1 MRLKQIRLAGF
12 KSFVDRTTI
21 PFPTDMTAIVGPNG
35 CGKSNVIDA
44 VRWVLGESN
53 ARHLRGGS
61 MTDVIFN
68 GSTKRA
74 AVSKAMVELIFDNQQ
89 GRIGGEFASYN
100 EIAVRREVS
109 RDGQNNYLLNGAKC
123 RKRDITDLFLGTG
136 LGPRSYAIIEQGMIS
151 RLIESKPQELRVFI
165 EEAAGVSKYKER
177 RRETELRIKHTD
189 ENILRL
195 RDIESELAQQVTKLK
210 TQAQAAKRYR
220 QYRERHRELKA
231 LICLQELRQLDASID
246 SGNQGNDQAEQQQ
259 RHEEHLITQA
269 ENQLSLLN
277 NQIAEQ
283 QENIQSLQQQSY
295 QLKTELAKLEQ
306 QQLHTKQQQNQSQQS
321 RDRNLTQQAEISAS
335 LAALSEQLEL
345 EQQTL
350 EELELQL
357 EMQQQVLLE
366 LEPQLEDAEQQHAD
380 ALAES
385 NAFLAASQQAR
396 HAMQQCEAQLRHCQQ
411 MQQRHQQQIAQLEQ
425 TLNHTAD
432 SDEAALQQLTQQ
444 LDEGE
449 PKQQAL
455 EAQLA
460 QAEQAKQHL
469 ANKLTSCQQQL
480 QQTQLQQTAEETR
493 LQGVDKLLGQVE
505 QTAQQPLLDV
515 LGVKA
520 GWELAAD
527 VVLGAWLQAEWC
539 EQLDAQF
546 PLALSA
552 VAPAVNQKFAP
563 QLAGLNS
570 LAEQLENVELGYLC
584 GQVLVVESLEQAQG
598 LREHLSHEQSLITA
612 KGEWIGKYW
621 QQLSPPNYQHSLLS
635 LQQERQQLHELLAQ
649 LEESSALLQQQQQD
663 VQQQSQQHAEQ
674 IKGLSQDLVNVK
686 AELADWRSRLALLEQ
701 QQAFAKQQAEQ
712 VQQQI
717 AELQIT
723 LEQDQESQLLLE
735 EQLEQH
741 QAELNQQSEK
751 QQYLQ
756 QQTELAT
763 DALKQQRLSLQQQ
776 QQASHQQQ
784 LLLQQQQAK
793 YQAQLQQQS
802 YQQQKLTELEQQL
815 QAQPEEHD
823 EQLALLGEQI
833 EQLLEQHLELEEQ
846 QAGASEAHQQSVEQ
860 QQTLAQQLKDA
871 QVRLKH
877 LIEQGTQ
884 QRIEQQGLL
893 ARRTVLLEQLAEQG
907 ENLKHLE
914 LSLPEA
920 SLEDDYAAELNQVDA
935 RLKRLGAVNLAAE
948 EEFEQQNARYQELST
963 QLADLEAAIEVLQT
977 AIAKIDRQTRSKF
990 SETFAKVDADLQQL
1004 FPKVFGGGKAWLELS
1019 SDDLLETGVTIMARP
1034 PGKKNASISL
1044 LSGGEKA
1051 LTALALVFAIF
1062 RLNPAPFCMLDEV
1075 DAPLD
1080 EVNVGRFAD
1089 LVHSMSDT
1097 VQFIFISHN
1106 KVTMEKASQLAG
1118 VTMQEPGVSR
1128 LVAVDIAEAIAMVE

>member
-53 ARHLRGGS
+53 ARHLRGGA

-74 AVSKAMVELIFDNQQ
+74 AVSKAMVELIFDNSQ
-89 GRIGGEFASYN
+89 GRIGGEFASYA

-109 RDGQNNYLLNGAKC
+109 RDGQNHYQLNGSKC

-195 RDIESELAQQVTKLK
+195 RDIESELAQQVNKLK

-220 QYRERHRELKA
+220 QYRARHRELKA
-231 LICLQELRQLDASID
+231 LLCLQELRKLDNSID
-246 SGNQGNDQAEQQQ
+246 GGEQYHADAEQKQ
-259 RHEEHLITQA
+259 RAEEHLLSQC
-269 ENQLSLLN
+269 ENQSILLA

-283 QENIQSLQQQSY
+283 QQLQQNLQQQHFELRT
-295 QLKTELAKLEQ
+295 QLAKLEQ
-306 QQLHTKQQQNQSQQS
+306 QQLHTKQQQSLSQQAQQQ
-321 RDRNLTQQAEISAS
+321 NIEQQQALEQNLALLETQRVQEQLNLQQLEAEMDLQQQLMLEMMPQLEAAEQRHRQLKAEQGSAS
-335 LAALSEQLEL
+335 AQ
-345 EQQTL
+345 
-350 EELELQL
+350 
-357 EMQQQVLLE
+357 QQQV
-366 LEPQLEDAEQQHAD
+366 QQ
-380 ALAES
+380 
-385 NAFLAASQQAR
+385 
-396 HAMQQCEAQLRHCQQ
+396 QLRQTESQLGHCQQ
-411 MQQRHQQQIAQLEQ
+411 MQQRHQQQISQLQHQLSTLVAVDVEQ
-425 TLNHTAD
+425 I
-432 SDEAALQQLTQQ
+432 ALL
-444 LDEGE
+444 
-449 PKQQAL
+449 
-455 EAQLA
+455 
-460 QAEQAKQHL
+460 
-469 ANKLTSCQQQL
+469 QQQL
-480 QQTQLQQTAEETR
+480 QQGEAQQEQLQQQFTQVSNDLQQQRAELEQLKLQQQQLQLTYTAEQTR
-493 LQGVDKLLGQVE
+493 LQGVNKLLAQVDSK
-505 QTAQQPLLDV
+505 AKRPLMDV
-515 LGVKA
+515 LGVSE
-520 GWELAAD
+520 GWQRAAD
-527 VVLGAWLQAEWC
+527 VVLAGWLQAEWC
-539 EQLDAQF
+539 EQLDSDY

-552 VAPAVNQKFAP
+552 VAAPLKLPRAP
-563 QLAGLNS
+563 QLQGLAS
-570 LAEQLENVELGYLC
+570 LAEHLENVELSYLC
-584 GQVLVVESLEQAQG
+584 EPVLLVESLTQAFE
-598 LREHLSHEQSLITA
+598 LREYLSPHQSLITPQ
-612 KGEWIGKYW
+612 GEWLGKYW
-621 QQLSPPNYQHSLLS
+621 QRLKVSHQQLSVLS
-635 LQQERQQLHELLAQ
+635 WQQERQHLQQRLAEIKQQDERLEQQLKQQSQNIER
-649 LEESSALLQQQQQD
+649 LQQQQQ
-663 VQQQSQQHAEQ
+663 HEQ
-674 IKGLSQDLVNVK
+674 FALDTLITEQ
-686 AELADWRSRLALLEQ
+686 ADCRSRFALLEQ
-701 QQAFAKQQAEQ
+701 QQLFS
-712 VQQQI
+712 QQQQQQLSQQVD
-717 AELQIT
+717 ELNVQ

-735 EQLEQH
+735 EQLELQ
-741 QAELNQQSEK
+741 QAELDEAQFKLTQ
-751 QQYLQ
+751 LQ
-756 QQTELAT
+756 QQNDTAADSVKQLGHHAQQQQTRLHELQLAIQ
-763 DALKQQRLSLQQQ
+763 KQQAQYANQQQ
-776 QQASHQQQ
+776 QQH
-784 LLLQQQQAK
+784 
-793 YQAQLQQQS
+793 
-802 YQQQKLTELEQQL
+802 YQQQRLQELAEQLLT
-815 QAQPEEHD
+815 QPEVSS
-823 EQLALLGEQI
+823 EQLEILAEQI
-833 EQLLEQHLELEEQ
+833 EQLLEQSLVIED
-846 QAGASEAHQQSVEQ
+846 QQSVAASAYQQSIAEQ
-860 QQTLAQQLKDA
+860 QQLQQSIKQAQLNLKQLVEA
-871 QVRLKH
+871 
-877 LIEQGTQ
+877 GTERRIQ
-884 QRIEQQGLL
+884 QQNLL
-893 ARRTVLLEQLAEQG
+893 ARRSLLLEQLAEQG

-920 SLEDDYAAELNQVDA
+920 SLEDDYATELAQLDQ

-948 EEFEQQNARYQELST
+948 EEYDQQNSRYQELSA
-963 QLADLEAAIEVLQT
+963 QLLDLESAIEVLRA
-977 AIAKIDRQTRSKF
+977 AIMKIDRQTRSKF
-990 SETFAKVDADLQQL
+990 SETFAKVDADLQLL

-1089 LVHSMSDT
+1089 LVHSMSDS